1 MQHPSKELR
10 ENTVH
15 PLMQRLSSPS
25 VGQASSAEIGMLQQE
40 VARLE
45 KQCSQAEEER
55 KRHEDCHLRL
65 IRLYGEHESLN
76 WKGEEAKGSH
86 SEPDHQLVQIDQAAL
101 CKKCRK
107 RLQEKKILSANSTVV
122 RYVYVCRSA
131 RMLDDVTVQSC

>member
-55 KRHEDCHLRL
+55 KRHEDCHLVT
-65 IRLYGEHESLN
+65 
-76 WKGEEAKGSH
+76 KAKGSH

-122 RYVYVCRSA
+122 RYIYVSRSA
-131 RMLDDVTVQSC
+131 RMLDDVTVQSSPPVN